1 MEKRKISKR
10 TVAYISVTVAL
21 AVVVVVLSVLLYFAK
36 KPTEIADY
44 YNRKCESFELENANF
59 AHGQTVF
66 IGDSL
71 TDGCA
76 LDVFYPELSTAAY
89 NRGIGGDTTGGVLK
103 RLKLSLF
110 DIKPSRIIM
119 MIGIND
125 INCMVPNSKI
135 LDNYG
140 KILGEIKAALPEAE
154 VYCVSVMPVNRDI
167 ESYTVVNAEITNS
180 KVLELNPEIEKLTV
194 SYGYRFIDLH
204 ADFCDAD
211 GFLKKELSPDG
222 IHLNHDGY
230 TVYSKIIKEALAD
243 Q

>member
-1 MEKRKISKR
+1 MKKRKISKK
-10 TVAYISVTVAL
+10 TVAYLSVTVMLTL
-21 AVVVVVLSVLLYFAK
+21 AVAVLSVLLYFAK
-36 KPTEIADY
+36 KPTVTADY
-44 YNRKCESFELENANF
+44 YDRKCDAFKLENANF

-89 NRGIGGDTTGGVLK
+89 NRGIGGDSTAGVLK
-103 RLKLSLF
+103 RLEFSLF
-110 DIKPSRIIM
+110 DIKPSRIVL

-125 INCMVPNSKI
+125 INGMVPNSEI
-135 LDNYG
+135 LENYG
-140 KILGEIKAALPEAE
+140 KILSEIKSALPEAE
-154 VYCVSVMPVNRDI
+154 VYCVSVMPVNKDI
-167 ESYTVVNAEITNS
+167 ESYTVINAERTNS
-180 KVLELNPEIEKLTV
+180 IVLEINPEIEALTV
-194 SYGYRFIDLH
+194 SYGYRFINLH

-211 GFLKKELSPDG
+211 GFLKKALSPDG

-230 TVYSKIIKEALAD
+230 TVYSKIIKAALAD

>member
-1 MEKRKISKR
+1 MKKRKISKK
-10 TVAYISVTVAL
+10 TVAYISVTVVLAL
-21 AVVVVVLSVLLYFAK
+21 AVAILSVLLYFAK
-36 KPTEIADY
+36 NPTATANY
-44 YNRKCESFELENANF
+44 YDRKCDAFKLENANF

-89 NRGIGGDTTGGVLK
+89 NRGIGGDSTAGVLK
-103 RLKLSLF
+103 RLELSLF
-110 DIKPSRIIM
+110 DIKPSRIVL

-125 INCMVPNSKI
+125 INGMVPNSKI
-135 LDNYG
+135 LKNYG
-140 KILGEIKAALPEAE
+140 KILSEIKTALPEAE
-154 VYCVSVMPVNRDI
+154 VYCVSVMPVNKDI
-167 ESYTVVNAEITNS
+167 ESYTVINAQRTNS
-180 KVLELNPEIEKLTV
+180 IVLEINPEIEALTL
-194 SYGYRFIDLH
+194 SYGYRFINLH

-230 TVYSKIIKEALAD
+230 KVYSAIIKAALAE